1 MSPSTKTETPEQRR
15 KRLLKKRRCME
26 ATWRPK
32 IPEVHQIRDEGM
44 RRREMDLSAQR
55 NFPIWATYE
64 LMETWAESSIFTGF
78 EGPNSKAKSH
88 SIEASMPGAMNE
100 TYTHRTR
107 IQSQPILGY
116 LTQLLA
122 ENQAV
127 VHRSW
132 PRTFFRPFRPLIYF
146 QPMMKTILAKLEE
159 KWGTIEAHEGKH
171 KAQAENDTEI
181 DMSSQSDVHE
191 QDPDTESQY

>member
-1 MSPSTKTETPEQRR
+1 MGPPDLRS
-15 KRLLKKRRCME
+15 
-26 ATWRPK
+26 
-32 IPEVHQIRDEGM
+32 QIRDEGM

-55 NFPIWATYE
+55 NFPMWATYE
-64 LMETWAESSIFTGF
+64 LMETWAENNSVFTGF
-78 EGPNSKAKSH
+78 GGPNSKVKSH
-88 SIEASMPGAMNE
+88 AIEASMPGAMND
-100 TYTHRTR
+100 TSTHRIR

-122 ENQAV
+122 GNEAV

-146 QPMMKTILAKLEE
+146 QPMMKSILANLEE

-171 KAQAENDTEI
+171 STGRERYR
-181 DMSSQSDVHE
+181 SRHE
-191 QDPDTESQY
+191 LTIRCP